1 MNQLPSTADKPATA
15 PRQDRRSRQGLIEDW
30 RDALGILLLLFV
42 AAALGAILSR
52 LWPEGEVEGR
62 PAMTEVDTRLST
74 LEARLANLTTTQD
87 LAETTKS
94 MEALETRLARL
105 ESQFAAVGTQGTQE
119 PLEGAQPGTS
129 PPPLTLLSTA
139 MRLDETLSR
148 LTDLETRTSNLPSS
162 LATASKSLETLSA
175 TTTGLTA
182 RMDDV
187 AARVERIEAADILDL
202 ARRASL
208 SAAIAN
214 LARATQ
220 GSSPFK
226 AEYEIVAAMLPDESG
241 LARLAPFAR
250 TGLPTTGILLSRFS
264 KTAADAL
271 DAERKAQQQ
280 DSVSRLWNN
289 FSGLVS
295 WRTTSGDR
303 GSSTERHLARA
314 EQLLKAGDLEA
325 AVKELSMV
333 KGAAAKPMG
342 PWLKH
347 AKARVQI
354 ETILAR
360 LNTKALDAMTSD
372 PTAEQ
377 GSGTGPR
384 SR

>member
-1 MNQLPSTADKPATA
+1 MNQLPSHVDKQAAA
-15 PRQDRRSRQGLIEDW
+15 PKQDRRSRQGLIEDW

-52 LWPEGEVEGR
+52 LWPESEVDGQ
-62 PAMTEVDTRLST
+62 PAMTELDTRLST
-74 LEARLANLTTTQD
+74 LEAKLANLTTTQD
-87 LAETTKS
+87 LAEARKS
-94 MEALETRLARL
+94 IEALETRLAGL
-105 ESQFAAVGTQGTQE
+105 ESQFAAVGTPGTVQTA
-119 PLEGAQPGTS
+119 EGAPPGPTS
-129 PPPLTLLSTA
+129 SPLTLLSTA

-148 LTDLETRTSNLPSS
+148 LSELETRTNNLPSG

-175 TTTGLTA
+175 TTARLTA

-202 ARRASL
+202 ARRASF

-226 AEYEIVAAMLPDESG
+226 AEFDIIAAMLPDEPG
-241 LARLAPFAR
+241 LARLAPYAR
-250 TGLPTTGILLSRFS
+250 TGLPTTGTLLSGFS

-271 DAERKAQQQ
+271 DAEREGQEK
-280 DSVSRLWNN
+280 DSISRLWRN

-295 WRTTSGDR
+295 WRTTSGDG

-314 EQLLKAGDLEA
+314 EKLLKAGDLEA
-325 AVKELSMV
+325 AIKQLSMI
-333 KGAAAKPMG
+333 KGTAAKSMEA
-342 PWLKH
+342 WLQH
-347 AKARVQI
+347 ARARVQV
-354 ETILAR
+354 ETLLAR
-360 LNTKALDAMTSD
+360 LNTKAIDAITPAPTSE
-372 PTAEQ
+372 PNPGAV
-377 GSGTGPR
+377 PA